1 MLEFPHN
8 LLKYLIH
15 TQLFSFDDLN
25 LSLYTIYIPI
35 L

>member
-8 LLKYLIH
+8 LLKYLTH